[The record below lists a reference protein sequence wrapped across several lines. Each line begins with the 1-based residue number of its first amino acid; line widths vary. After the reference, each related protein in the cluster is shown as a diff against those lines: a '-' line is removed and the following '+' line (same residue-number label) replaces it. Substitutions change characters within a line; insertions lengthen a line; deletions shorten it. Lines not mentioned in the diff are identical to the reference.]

1 MNQMKLD
8 WRQGILRLTI
18 MGMEYCWLCALL
30 FLLNDWVVDGLLAIL
45 WLLPLYPGAFIF
57 NKLWRW
63 RRFKIYVYAVN
74 GLVLTLAIWLLVET
88 QIPSGMELVQLLKSG
103 TLLVGGS
110 IALWWLGWRLADLR
124 VTFTN
129 LFVDFQFGLPILLS
143 VFLIASLVGI
153 QLTSSIPIVLAFFL
167 FALVGMALAHTQDG
181 VGWLTG
187 SHQNFWAGLLLASI
201 GLILSLGLLI
211 GSVITPD
218 FLQLVL
224 IPFKWLWSMF
234 WKGIEFLLGLFPASE
249 PVELPPEMVAPEIP
263 QMEPDGFKM
272 WTIPASLRTWFRI
285 GYAILVSGFLLLA
298 LWRISSQILGW
309 LRRKLTP
316 AEAEVE
322 SLPGALKADLLG
334 LLKHIMLKLLK
345 LRLLFRRQKKLEPI
359 SSGTASVRQIYHQ
372 FLRWAARSGWP
383 RQLSQTP
390 HEYLYTLEGLLP
402 VAQQELR
409 LITEQYVS
417 ARYSPLSPTE
427 EELYQLRQSWHQLRK
442 NRLKKPDSEHT
453 Y

>member
-1 MNQMKLD
+1 VNQMKLD
-8 WRQGILRLTI
+8 WRRGILRLTI

-30 FLLNDWVVDGLLAIL
+30 FLLNDWVADGLLAIL

-63 RRFKIYVYAVN
+63 RRFKIYVYVVN

-88 QIPSGMELVQLLKSG
+88 QIPSGMELVQ
-103 TLLVGGS
+103 
-110 IALWWLGWRLADLR
+110 LR

-167 FALVGMALAHTQDG
+167 FALVGMALVHTQDG
-181 VGWLTG
+181 GRWLTA

-224 IPFKWLWSMF
+224 IPFKWLWGMF
-234 WKGIEFLLGLFPASE
+234 WKGIEFLLSLFPASE
-249 PVELPPEMVAPEIP
+249 PVELPPGMVAPEMP
-263 QMEPDGFKM
+263 QMESDGFKM
-272 WTIPASLRTWFRI
+272 WTIPASLRTWLRI
-285 GYAILVSGFLLLA
+285 GYTIFISGFLLCA

-309 LRRKLTP
+309 LRRRLTP

-322 SLPGALKADLLG
+322 SLPGALRADLLS
-334 LLKHIMLKLLK
+334 LLKRAMLKLLK
-345 LRLLFRRQKKLEPI
+345 LSLLLRRQRKPEPF
-359 SSGTASVRQIYHQ
+359 SSGTSAVRQIYRQ
-372 FLRWAARSGWP
+372 FLGWAAKNGWP
-383 RQLSQTP
+383 RQLFQTP
-390 HEYLYTLEGLLP
+390 HEYLYALEDLLP

-417 ARYSPLSPTE
+417 ARYSPLSPTD
-427 EELYQLRQSWHQLRK
+427 EELYQLKQSWHQLRK
-442 NRLKKPDSEHT
+442 NRLKKPDSEHA
-453 Y
+453 YE